1 MVIKVRN
8 NQVSITVC
16 EPFAGDTKTA
26 TMNFLNEL
34 CAYCE
39 EAARH
44 YYSEG
49 HNCLGD
55 QARRYSSDIYQEL
68 EKRGYYDD
76 LYKEKKDEND

>member
-1 MVIKVRN
+1 MVIKVGGNR
-8 NQVSITVC
+8 VSITVC
-16 EPFAGDTKTA
+16 ESFSGDTKTA

-34 CAYCE
+34 SAYCE

-44 YYSEG
+44 YYSED

-55 QARRYSSDIYQEL
+55 QARRYGSDIYHEL

-76 LYKEKKDEND
+76 LYEEALR